1 LSLQRLGPSDAAV
14 LETFVVPRYLTL
26 FGEAVLEMFLAES
39 AAAVVHLG
47 CRTGYPDELVAE
59 RLTAGSIVG
68 FDISPPAVELA
79 RTKGALIPQVST
91 DYEVFTGYPTSL
103 ASASFTHG
111 IALHPSILA
120 EDRRALLAEMARL
133 LVPHGQV
140 LLALPLRGSF
150 QEIIDLLREY
160 ALKYDVAAM
169 GKAAEVAYA
178 MRPNLESLTD
188 ELQDAGF
195 DEVDIDLRPVSL
207 AFQSG
212 RDMMEDPIMRLLVLP
227 EIASALGMTD
237 LAEPL
242 AYVEEAINRYWS
254 EEAFELT
261 INVGCASGR
270 RVEAT

>member
-1 LSLQRLGPSDAAV
+1 MSLQRLGPSDAAV

-26 FGEAVLEMFLAES
+26 FGETVVDMFLAES
-39 AAAVVHLG
+39 SAAVIHLG
-47 CRTGYPDELVAE
+47 CRTGYPDELIAE
-59 RLTAGSIVG
+59 RLRSGSIVG
-68 FDISPPAVELA
+68 YDVSPPAIELA

-91 DYEVFTGYPTSL
+91 DYEVFSGYPTPL
-103 ASASFTHG
+103 ADASCTHG
-111 IALHPSILA
+111 ISLHPSILPN
-120 EDRRALLAEMARL
+120 DRQALIEEMARL
-133 LVPHGQV
+133 LVPRGQV
-140 LLALPLRGSF
+140 LLAMPLRGSF

-160 ALKYDVAAM
+160 ALKYDLPNVA
-169 GKAAEVAYA
+169 KAAETAYA
-178 MRPNLESLTD
+178 MRPNLESLSE
-188 ELQDAGF
+188 ELQGAGF

-212 RDMMEDPIMRLLVLP
+212 RDLMEDPIMRLLVLP
-227 EIASALGMTD
+227 EIAAALGMRD

-270 RVEAT
+270 RSE